1 MKCQVLNIKKFLRV
15 LGVDGN
21 IDDDDDDNDGDGNGN
36 DDDDD
41 GDGNDDGLL
50 FRVACLWSL
59 INKTAQIGKGK
70 MGEA

>member
-15 LGVDGN
+15 LGFDGN

-50 FRVACLWSL
+50 FRVACL
-59 INKTAQIGKGK
+59 
-70 MGEA
+70 

>member
-21 IDDDDDDNDGDGNGN
+21 IDDDDNDGDGNGN

-50 FRVACLWSL
+50 FRVACL
-59 INKTAQIGKGK
+59 
-70 MGEA
+70 